1 MEFKRNFM
9 SQTINVMDV
18 FSLRNSV
25 LGDYAKFAKS
35 FTKIADKQISNEV
48 TMIYERGEFWPEPM
62 IQINPNYETKGT
74 IEQVTADYGLHPK
87 IPRIFQRNGKGLRL
101 YRHQAEA
108 IVKMKEILGSI
119 PSDPE
124 QPAGAYVVTTGTG
137 SGKSLCF
144 FIPMIDEILKQKE
157 KDSRKRTRAIIIYP
171 MNALANSQLEEVQ
184 GYLRNLP
191 DAERAVSVA
200 IYTGQEDRATRERV
214 AESPPD
220 ILITNFMML
229 ELLLTRQDETDRR
242 VIGNCRDVQFL
253 VLDELHT
260 YRGRQGADVAMLIR
274 RIRSTLSTGVVCVG
288 TSATMASDVAV
299 AGQDERLEKQKIVAQ
314 VASKLFGTSITPSH
328 VIIETLERKTNRKRT
343 KENLTREELIQAISQ
358 PIQLAITNAE
368 LEDHPLAIWVE
379 MTLGIR
385 KNPQNVLMRA
395 TPKTLRDAV
404 RLLVEDS
411 GCSKEQAEK
420 ALKDFLLTANKPEGG
435 RGIPHGSSDA
445 FFAFKLHQF
454 FSGAG
459 TVFSTLEEIGKR
471 RVTSDAQ
478 VFLPDSGEMRLYG
491 TYFCRECGHDY
502 HPVFIKYAEGKQL
515 IRDRDID
522 DVVPT
527 DENDEGS
534 DEVGFITLDRSTDE
548 FQFKGDIEDYPESWV
563 EVDRR
568 GQQRIVASKKK
579 KVAKVLLIDPK
590 GEAGTGLRYWFL
602 PGKFSFCLS
611 CKWTAVGNARD
622 RNRLAS
628 LSAEG
633 RSSATTVMISS
644 ILKWMNDGDS
654 GIEPHKRKLLG
665 FTDNRQDASLQAG
678 HFNDFIKVAL
688 VRAGFL
694 GALSSAGS
702 KGIPASGLGVA
713 VSNALGFTL
722 DQGHNRDEWMRNP
735 EMMGARLEQVQ
746 GYLHDVLSYRVWF
759 DQDQGWRF
767 TNPNL
772 AQLGFLRVEYDGLDD
787 LLKDDRLFAKAP
799 EILKEAT
806 AEVRERVFRHLLDS
820 MREGLAV
827 EDQALEYNALKD
839 LKNKSTQ
846 NLLDPWGF
854 GREEDPT
861 AATFLVMSVPSG
873 RIRSQADSAR
883 VIRSG
888 QISTIGKRLR
898 SGAIWGESKHQEL
911 RGTPYEELL
920 EFSILALEKYGLIVS
935 ADTPFGDVRG
945 YRVKSDC
952 MTFFLKNPEGDSTK
966 NPYFRSL
973 YLNLAQTLTKAGH
986 PLFGFEGR
994 EHTAQVD
1001 KDVRKLREGRFR
1013 FESKDQEAIK
1023 EMQEVANETGEGLE
1037 FLPVLFCSPTMELG
1051 VDISSMN
1058 VVYLR
1063 NIPPTPANY
1072 AQRSGRAGRSGQAA
1086 LVLSYCAARSPHDQY
1101 FFKDPSQMV
1110 SGSVRAP
1117 TLELGNRELIDSHL
1131 QALWLAESKVPL
1143 KDSIGDI
1150 LNTENQCR
1158 FHDEIRGQFNEAEII
1173 EAVRPKMQAVL
1184 KQVEGFIKESQAYWY
1199 SNAEA
1204 YANQVARNGMAS
1216 FDRAFSRWRDIYNAS
1231 SSQDEHAYR
1240 LSRNMMIPIAD
1251 RNRALERQ
1259 RQALQQK
1266 EALLGLSHGSGGQNS
1281 EFSTYRYL
1289 ATEGFLPGY
1298 NFPRLPLMAFI
1309 PSYNRGG
1316 AKRAAAVMQRP
1327 RFVGISEFGPYSLL
1341 YHEGRQ
1347 YRVDRVNLGAPS
1359 VSGALGNSLPTY
1371 TIGICTSCGAGHPD
1385 RGVSNCHSC
1394 GISLE
1399 GATLVNKVFKIT
1411 SVSTSPANRITAD
1424 DEERT
1429 RQGFELRTTYE
1440 WARRSGRLDK
1450 SESRVTWKG
1459 HEIGLVQYGAAATI
1473 SRLNL
1478 GQKRRKNKEQ
1488 FGFLINPI
1496 TGYWEK
1502 AENGDSEQVPTQ
1514 QTAQTEMVVP
1524 AVDEI
1529 KNAFIFKPKFGEAP
1543 SPFTMS
1549 TLQYAFLRGIEA
1561 EFELEEGEIQ
1571 VEPMPNPDA
1580 RTAFLVYEAAEGGA
1594 GVLSQL
1600 IGTNALSRVAKRGLE
1615 IMHYDLK
1622 DGESD
1627 LKDDRLV
1634 DTDSGRCVAGCYR
1647 CLLSYFNQM
1656 EHENIDRRDALA
1668 LSMLLRL
1675 ASSEVSTPQA
1685 DETPVAPEPEPP
1697 TPWEAAAILAGVP
1710 SWDPTPHMEG
1720 DQAFKYV
1727 WKEAYVLCLVDGKG
1741 AELRDSLEE
1750 RGFTVVVFGS
1760 EMSKWDVQFAKLK
1773 RILGVAQ

>member
-1 MEFKRNFM
+1 
-9 SQTINVMDV
+9 MDV
-18 FSLRNSV
+18 FSLRDSV

-35 FTKIADKQISNEV
+35 FTKIADKHISDDV
-48 TMIYERGEFWPEPM
+48 TKIYERGEFWPEPM
-62 IQINPNYETKGT
+62 IQINPNYETKGS
-74 IEQVTADYGLHPK
+74 IEQISLDYKLHPK
-87 IPRIFQRNGKGLRL
+87 IPRIFQKKGKGLNL
-101 YRHQAEA
+101 YRHQDEA
-108 IVKMKEILGSI
+108 IVKMREILGSI
-119 PSDPE
+119 PSNPE

-157 KDSRKRTRAIIIYP
+157 KDSQKRTRAIIIYP

-191 DAERAVSVA
+191 ESERTVSVA
-200 IYTGQEDRATRERV
+200 IYTGQESEAKREEV
-214 AESPPD
+214 ASNPPD

-229 ELLLTRQDETDRR
+229 ELLLTRQDEIDRR
-242 VIGNCRDVQFL
+242 VIGNCRDLQFL

-274 RIRSTLSTGVVCVG
+274 RIRSTLSTRVVCVG

-299 AGQDERLEKQKIVAQ
+299 AGQDEQLEKQKIVAQ
-314 VASKLFGTSITPSH
+314 VASKLFGTQISASQ
-328 VIIETLERKTNRKRT
+328 VIIETLERKTNRERT
-343 KENLTREELIQAISQ
+343 KENLTREELVRAISEPMQ
-358 PIQLAITNAE
+358 SAITNAD
-368 LEDHPLAIWVE
+368 LKSHPLAIWVE

-385 KNPQNVLMRA
+385 KNAQNVLMRA
-395 TPKTLRDAV
+395 TPKTIRDAV
-404 RLLVEDS
+404 KLLSDES
-411 GCSKEQAEK
+411 GCSQEQTEK
-420 ALKDFLLTANKPEGG
+420 ALKAFLLTANKPENG
-435 RGIPHGSSDA
+435 RGIANGSSDA

-459 TVFSTLEEIGKR
+459 TVFATLEEMGKR

-478 VFLPDSGEMRLYG
+478 VFLPGSGEMRLYG

-502 HPVFIKYAEGKQL
+502 HPVYIQNTGGKQL
-515 IRDRDID
+515 VRDRDID

-534 DEVGFITLDRSTDE
+534 DEIGFITLDRTTDE

-563 EVDRR
+563 EDDRH
-568 GQQRIVASKKK
+568 GQPRIVSSKRK
-579 KVAKVLLIDPK
+579 KVAKLLLIDPK
-590 GEAGTGLRYWFL
+590 GEAGMGLRYWFL

-644 ILKWMNDGDS
+644 ILKWMNEGDS

-713 VSNALGFTL
+713 VAKALGFTL
-722 DQGHNRDEWMRNP
+722 EQAHNREEWLRNP

-759 DQDQGWRF
+759 DQEQGWRF

-772 AQLGFLRVEYDGLDD
+772 AQLGFLKVQYDGLDE
-787 LLKDDRLFAKAP
+787 LLKDDPLFARAP
-799 EILKEAT
+799 DVLKNT
-806 AEVRERVFRHLLDS
+806 TSEVREKVFTHLLDS

-827 EDQALEYNALKD
+827 EDQALDYHSLKE

-854 GREEDPT
+854 GREEDPS
-861 AATFLVMSVPSG
+861 AATALVMAVPSG
-873 RIRSQADSAR
+873 LIRSQADSSR

-898 SGAIWGESKHQEL
+898 SGVIWGESMHQEL
-911 RGTPYEELL
+911 RGQAYDDLL
-920 EFSILALEKYGLIVS
+920 EFILHALEKYGLIVTT
-935 ADTPFGDVRG
+935 ATPFGNVKG

-952 MTFFLKNPEGDSTK
+952 MTFFLKSPDGDSNK
-966 NPYFRSL
+966 NSYFRSL
-973 YLNLAQTLTKAGH
+973 YLNLAQTLTKAEH

-1013 FESKDQEAIK
+1013 FEAKDQEDIK
-1023 EMQEVANETGEGLE
+1023 ELQDVANETGEGLD

-1063 NIPPTPANY
+1063 NVPPTPANY

-1143 KDSIGDI
+1143 SDSIGDI
-1150 LNTENQCR
+1150 LNTENQCLIR
-1158 FHDEIRGQFNEAEII
+1158 DEIRAQFKESEII

-1204 YANQVARNGMAS
+1204 YADQVAQRGLAS
-1216 FDRAFSRWRDIYNAS
+1216 FDKAFSRWRDIYNAS
-1231 SSQDEHAYR
+1231 SSQEAHAFR
-1240 LSRNMMIPIAD
+1240 ISTNMTLSRDD
-1251 RNRALERQ
+1251 RDRAEQ
-1259 RQALQQK
+1259 RQKQARQQK
-1266 EALLGLSHGSGGQNS
+1266 EALLGLSHGTGGQNS

-1316 AKRAAAVMQRP
+1316 ARRAAAVMQRP

-1371 TIGICTSCGAGHPD
+1371 TIGICTACGAGHPD

-1394 GISLE
+1394 GAPLE

-1450 SESRVTWKG
+1450 SESLVTWKNN
-1459 HEIGLVQYGAAATI
+1459 EIGLVQYGAAATI

-1478 GQKRRKNKEQ
+1478 GQRRRQNKDQ

-1502 AENGDSEQVPTQ
+1502 AENADAGQGPTQ

-1529 KNAFIFKPKFGEAP
+1529 KNAFIFKPRFGEAP

-1549 TLQYAFLRGIEA
+1549 TLQYALLRGIEA

-1580 RTAFLVYEAAEGGA
+1580 RTAFLIYEAAEGGA

-1600 IGTNALSRVAKRGLE
+1600 IGASALSRVAKRGLE

-1622 DGESD
+1622 DGDSD
-1627 LKDDRLV
+1627 LKEHRLV

-1656 EHENIDRRDALA
+1656 EHENIDRRDSLA

-1675 ASSEVSTPQA
+1675 ASAEVSTPKA
-1685 DETPVAPEPEPP
+1685 DETPVSPKPEPP
-1697 TPWEAAAILAGVP
+1697 TPWEEAAIQAGVP
-1710 SWDPTPHMEG
+1710 RWDPTPHMEG
-1720 DQAFKYV
+1720 DQALKYV
-1727 WKEAYVLCLVDGKG
+1727 WKDAYVLCLVDGKG
-1741 AELRDSLEE
+1741 VELRDSLED

-1760 EMSKWDVQFAKLK
+1760 DKSKWDVQFAKLK
-1773 RILGVAQ
+1773 RNLGVTQ